1 MSGIRFGSLL
11 TLLFCAVVMQS
22 AWAVDEDGSLTLSDI
37 DQATVKN
44 LFLRPVFNGPR
55 PPFTP
60 GADAAG
66 AVEIASDD
74 QEAAAPAAAPAIE
87 PMEEGTASIATS
99 TPSYITPSSDDSLL
113 PELPV
118 RRDLPPYDFLFDNW

>member
-1 MSGIRFGSLL
+1 MSGIRFGALL

-22 AWAVDEDGSLTLSDI
+22 AWAGDEDVMTLSDI

-44 LFLRPVFNGPR
+44 LFLRPVYNGPR

-60 GADAAG
+60 EAEIQAAGSVENYDTPETVASVAPSAAEPAEDADAG
-66 AVEIASDD
+66 TS
-74 QEAAAPAAAPAIE
+74 APSVIY
-87 PMEEGTASIATS
+87 
-99 TPSYITPSSDDSLL
+99 PSADDSLL
-113 PELPV
+113 PQLPV